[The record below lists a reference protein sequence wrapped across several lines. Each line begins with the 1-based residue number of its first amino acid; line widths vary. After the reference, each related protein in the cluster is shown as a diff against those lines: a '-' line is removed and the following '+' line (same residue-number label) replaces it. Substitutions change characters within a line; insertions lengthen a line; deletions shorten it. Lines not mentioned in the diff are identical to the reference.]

1 MKTNLD
7 KFAIKEEL
15 EIDDGIK
22 KEMERLKTQ
31 SKDQIS

>member
-15 EIDDGIK
+15 EIDDEIK